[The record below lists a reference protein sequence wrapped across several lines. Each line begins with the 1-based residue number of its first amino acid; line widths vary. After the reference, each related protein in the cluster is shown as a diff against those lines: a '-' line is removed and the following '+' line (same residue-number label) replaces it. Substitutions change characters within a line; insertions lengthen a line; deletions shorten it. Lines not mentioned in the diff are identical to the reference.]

1 MKPARNITLIYLF
14 DSKDYIFPLSPPIRY
29 PIPMTVRE
37 RAALGK
43 LAAEAMLGLD
53 AGTRDRALEAIAAAL
68 EAGAAEIAEAN
79 DADLEEAGRNGLPG
93 PLLKRLAFDERKRAE
108 AIEGVRALR
117 RLPDPVGRVLSARL
131 LDEGLVLRQ
140 VTCPIG
146 LISMI
151 FESRPDALVQMASL
165 CAKSGNAVL
174 LKGGSEAART
184 NRVLSRLIAEAGEGA
199 GLPKGWLGALET
211 RQEIAE
217 LIELDDLVDLVV
229 PRGSKEF
236 VASIQRSSRIPVLG
250 HSDGV
255 CHVYLHE
262 DADPAMAAAVAVD
275 SKAQSPATCNAAE
288 VLLVHSAFA
297 ERGLAGVA
305 AALRAAKVR
314 LHPCARSAAVLERA
328 GIAPGAGEAEG
339 AGEGRWAVKDGDW
352 SVEYLDYDIA
362 IKVVDSL
369 DEAIAHINEFG
380 SGHTDSI
387 VSSSR
392 EAAARFMDRVDSS
405 SVYHNA
411 STRFADGYAY
421 GLGAEIGISTGKLHA
436 RGPVGLEGLC
446 TYKWKLEGSG
456 QVRADYASGA
466 RRYLHRDLG
475 AGPSGGRP

>member
-1 MKPARNITLIYLF
+1 
-14 DSKDYIFPLSPPIRY
+14 
-29 PIPMTVRE
+29 MTVRE
-37 RAALGK
+37 KAELGK
-43 LAAEAMLGLD
+43 SAAEAMLGLG
-53 AGTRDRALEAIAAAL
+53 AEARDRALEAAALAL
-68 EAGAAEIAEAN
+68 EAGVGRIAEAN
-79 DADLEEAGRNGLPG
+79 EADLKDAEAGGLPG
-93 PLLKRLAFDERKRAE
+93 PLLKRLAFGERKRAE
-108 AIEGVRALR
+108 AIEGIRALR
-117 RLPDPVGRVLSARL
+117 KLRDPVGRVLSARE

-146 LISMI
+146 LIAMI
-151 FESRPDALVQMASL
+151 FESRPDALVQMAAL

-184 NRVLSRLIAEAGEGA
+184 NRVLSELIARSGEEA
-199 GLPKGWLGALET
+199 GLPAGWLGSLET

-217 LIELDDLVDLVV
+217 LIELDGLVDLVV

-262 DADPAMAAAVAVD
+262 DADAAMAAAVAVD

-288 VLLVHSAFA
+288 VLLVHSSFA
-297 ERGLAGVA
+297 ERGLALVA
-305 AALRAAKVR
+305 RALRGAKVR
-314 LHPCARSAAVLERA
+314 LHPCPRAASVLERA
-328 GIAPGAGEAEG
+328 GIAPLE
-339 AGEGRWAVKDGDW
+339 GEGDGRDAARWAIKDGDW
-352 SVEYLDYDIA
+352 SVEYLDYDMA
-362 IKVVDSL
+362 VKVVDSL
-369 DEAIAHINEFG
+369 DEAIAHVNEFG

-387 VSSSR
+387 VTSSA
-392 EAAARFMDRVDSS
+392 EAAARFMERVDSA
-405 SVYHNA
+405 SVFRNA
-411 STRFADGYAY
+411 STRFSDGYVF

-466 RRYLHRDLG
+466 RRYLHRDLPG
-475 AGPSGGRP
+475 ELS